1 MRCELQKQDPDK
13 VFYFPDTE
21 PVCKDMKLITL
32 EKIRDVLRTGENA
45 LQAEEGS
52 ASRAREPLERMLALA
67 AKQEKGVE

>member
-1 MRCELQKQDPDK
+1 
-13 VFYFPDTE
+13 
-21 PVCKDMKLITL
+21 MKLITP